1 MVCNGCRDMHVTHH
15 HHVWLHHQQAVATT
29 ASLAGQYSS
38 RVTVLF
44 VDEEGK
50 ELDASS
56 RIEQIKGYV
65 YIKVPCGNDAHPHPH
80 HLAYPQSAI
89 PRGL

>member
-1 MVCNGCRDMHVTHH
+1 MVRVVPCRVTCLSHT
-15 HHVWLHHQQAVATT
+15 QAVATT

-56 RIEQIKGYV
+56 RIEQIKGYGLRMCV
-65 YIKVPCGNDAHPHPH
+65 FYNHDLYIMYTNK
-80 HLAYPQSAI
+80 
-89 PRGL
+89 